1 MQKVIVTRGGYW
13 KFRHHRKEKP
23 RLEAGHRHRRCRGK
37 VDGGHC
43 SCGLHGKKYYRIPI
57 AYRVEMWFAPSIA
70 YVAQVRDEWSERIIS
85 RAKKWGKKRAL
96 RMLNKFGYRDGRME
110 YR

>member
-1 MQKVIVTRGGYW
+1 MQTIATRSGHW

-23 RLEAGHRHRRCRGK
+23 RLEAGHRHRKCRGK

-57 AYRVEMWFAPSIA
+57 AYRVEMHFTQSYAYIA
-70 YVAQVRDEWSERIIS
+70 QFREKWSERIIS
-85 RAKKWGKKRAL
+85 TAKKWGKKRAL
-96 RMLNKFGYRDGRME
+96 RMLAKFEYKTGKME